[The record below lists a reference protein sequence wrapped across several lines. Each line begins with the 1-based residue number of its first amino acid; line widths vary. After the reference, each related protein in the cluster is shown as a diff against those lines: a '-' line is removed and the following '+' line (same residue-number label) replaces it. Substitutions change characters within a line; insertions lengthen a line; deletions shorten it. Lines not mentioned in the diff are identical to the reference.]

1 MINDLRNEPR
11 IFERYQFLLFAY
23 PTGRPIPSSA
33 ALLRKA
39 LYDME
44 SRFGQDP
51 AFHQMVLV
59 GHSMGGNLTRFM
71 VTDTGKELWNAVFN
85 VPFEQFRAS
94 PMTREFL
101 SEVLIFK
108 AVPFVRRVIFIAAP
122 HRGSRIAD
130 APFGRTI
137 SRFIQPPK
145 EQTELIAEVEAANG
159 PQAFKENVFRNRSIN
174 SIGNLSVRSPAL
186 LAIDRLPIAP
196 GVREH
201 SIIFEFM
208 GLFNTDLVV
217 PKWSSTLPGV
227 ETETHLPG
235 THFSEQST
243 GAVEEVKRLLLDQG
257 IADGPQANLIP
268 SPDG

>member
-1 MINDLRNEPR
+1 MINDLRNEPM

-217 PKWSSTLPGV
+217 QKWSSTLPGV